1 MASSDS
7 ENSFRTASSGYSD
20 SECGS
25 DSTSDGGSMLHIQP
39 YMFEPKRAVSESSD
53 VAKGPAGHA
62 EQDHNIANM
71 SFCKILKNSI
81 HIISMKIK
89 SIGPMHPLTI
99 HSFQFYD

>member
-1 MASSDS
+1 MD
-7 ENSFRTASSGYSD
+7 
-20 SECGS
+20 
-25 DSTSDGGSMLHIQP
+25 L
-39 YMFEPKRAVSESSD
+39 VSSD

-89 SIGPMHPLTI
+89 VLDPYTP
-99 HSFQFYD
+99 

>member
-39 YMFEPKRAVSESSD
+39 YMFEQKRAVSERE
-53 VAKGPAGHA
+53 VACA
-62 EQDHNIANM
+62 EEGEDDNDHLGTLDWYI
-71 SFCKILKNSI
+71 
-81 HIISMKIK
+81 
-89 SIGPMHPLTI
+89 
-99 HSFQFYD
+99 

>member
-39 YMFEPKRAVSESSD
+39 YMFERKRAVSERE
-53 VAKGPAGHA
+53 VACAQDGEDDNDRFGHL
-62 EQDHNIANM
+62 DW
-71 SFCKILKNSI
+71 
-81 HIISMKIK
+81 
-89 SIGPMHPLTI
+89 
-99 HSFQFYD
+99 YV